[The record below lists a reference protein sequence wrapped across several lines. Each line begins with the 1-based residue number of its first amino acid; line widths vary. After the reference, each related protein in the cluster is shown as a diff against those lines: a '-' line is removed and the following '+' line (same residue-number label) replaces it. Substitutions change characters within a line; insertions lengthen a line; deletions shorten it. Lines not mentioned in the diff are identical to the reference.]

1 MDFSFD
7 IENHFLQDSNIDESA
22 MSTPSLTKCLQP
34 LPSSSSSSSS
44 SCCPSPATPL
54 LNLSPHNEERGDLSD
69 VSFLDSPTTSKMDE
83 GDDTLEE
90 EEEEEEERQRR
101 LRQEEE
107 EASERLAWQLMQEEQ
122 EQLYRMQMQFIEAQA
137 SEGAMSEDDLRAL
150 QQVLREAGGAAGA
163 AGGGGGGAADTMEE
177 QEEEEEVEQE
187 EEEGEAGWD
196 YDRLLALGQAL
207 GDVKT
212 ERWRLRSQQVIDS
225 LTEMSYAEARQK
237 KKEQEEE
244 KMMRDK
250 RQQAVPL
257 PPPTTTAPPAP
268 PAPCTPSALSP
279 YSAGVDRCAI
289 CMDFFEEADRVK
301 VLTCGHFFHPPCAQG
316 WIRDH
321 NSCAYCTVK
330 IIPSPQP
337 LTQSQQV

>member
-163 AGGGGGGAADTMEE
+163 AGGGGG
-177 QEEEEEVEQE
+177 
-187 EEEGEAGWD
+187 
-196 YDRLLALGQAL
+196 
-207 GDVKT
+207 DVKT

-289 CMDFFEEADRVK
+289 CMDFFEEADRVR